1 MPETQIQEGQ
11 VLAQGSDRQTRA
23 QSIQELDE
31 SRRET
36 RQDPSHQVSYFWLL
50 LLRENKFLLF

>member
-11 VLAQGSDRQTRA
+11 VLAQGSNRQTRA
-23 QSIQELDE
+23 QSIHE